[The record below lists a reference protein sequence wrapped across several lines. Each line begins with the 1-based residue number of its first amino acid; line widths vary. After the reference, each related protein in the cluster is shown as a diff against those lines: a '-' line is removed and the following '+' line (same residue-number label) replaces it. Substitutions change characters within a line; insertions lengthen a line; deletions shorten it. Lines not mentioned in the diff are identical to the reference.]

1 MEHKNQERLRDIES
15 LEGYKFVVPSYQRG
29 YRWGEREVRALLE
42 DIWDFASKEQDSGGG
57 EFYCLQPVVVC
68 DIQGKNGT
76 GEAKSYHL
84 IDGQQRLTT
93 IFLILKF
100 LGGDGDK
107 DHFSLEYETREGS
120 GEFLSHIKTKELSN
134 AGNMDFYHF
143 CRAYEVVGDF
153 FSGGID
159 KEKFKATLLR
169 ACKVLWYEIEKNDGE
184 EERVFTRLNIGKIPL
199 SPAENIK
206 ALFLA
211 NGKDGKSVGEIRER
225 AEIWHESE
233 KKAREWEDF
242 RYAVLAKISPKDIVG
257 NEARLKDEEE
267 KQPRLKDDV
276 MRIEVYLRAIASK
289 QDEKQGLFEYF
300 YGLYK
305 RNELDSEWEKLKQ
318 CINRLNALT
327 DKDKEDNRKIYHYL
341 GFLTHLG
348 VSVSELYKMYLD
360 KGGKNI
366 VGKKVFVDKLDEKVR
381 EKMGKDIASMKNL
394 SFDNAK
400 DKPKLKNL
408 LLLFNIAERIEDSV
422 RYRFFEFNKFKLGE
436 WELEH
441 IYPQNS
447 EVIFKDKKFG
457 ESEKEEWFSEM
468 KAWFKEVQAF
478 LDEEDSEDKKLIDRI
493 EEILEKKTFGDEAE
507 QLLRDINENL
517 KGSAHLNHIQN
528 LALLD
533 SKTNREIGNMM
544 FSKKREKILE
554 LGDRLI
560 LNSTRK
566 VFAGEYFKD
575 KKTISV
581 FSKKEQ
587 KKYFKAI
594 EDGLNKFTSK
604 EEKNNE

>member
-42 DIWDFASKEQDSGGG
+42 DIWDFASKEQDSSRG

-68 DIQGKNGT
+68 DTQDEKSGQEVAK
-76 GEAKSYHL
+76 KSYRL

-107 DHFSLEYETREGS
+107 DHFSLSYETREKS
-120 GEFLSHIKTKELSN
+120 GEFLSHIRTKGSAN
-134 AGNMDFYHF
+134 ADNMDFYHF
-143 CRAYEVVGDF
+143 CRAYGAVGDF
-153 FSGGID
+153 FSGEID
-159 KEKFKATLLR
+159 KEKFKTTLLR
-169 ACKVLWYEIEKNDGE
+169 ACKVLWYEIKKNDGE

-211 NGKDGKSVGEIRER
+211 KGKDDLQVGESELRKR

-233 KKAREWEDF
+233 KKARESEDF
-242 RYAVLAKISPKDIVG
+242 RYAVLAQISPKDIVG
-257 NEARLKDEEE
+257 NEAILKDGEA

-289 QDEKQGLFEYF
+289 RDERQGLFEYF
-300 YGLYK
+300 YELYRDNK
-305 RNELDSEWEKLKQ
+305 LDDEWKKLER
-318 CINRLNALT
+318 CISRLNSLT
-327 DKDKEDNRKIYHYL
+327 DKDKEDNRKICHYL
-341 GFLTHLG
+341 GFLTYLG

-360 KGGKNI
+360 GGSEKI
-366 VGKKVFVDKLDEKVR
+366 VGKKKLADTLCGEVQK
-381 EKMGKDIASMKNL
+381 KMGKDIADMENL
-394 SFDNAK
+394 SFDSAK
-400 DKPKLKNL
+400 DKPKLKDL
-408 LLLFNIAERIEDSV
+408 LLLFNIAERIEDNA

-447 EVIFKDKKFG
+447 GDIFRDKKSG
-457 ESEKEEWFSEM
+457 ENEKEE
-468 KAWFKEVQAF
+468 WFKEVQAF
-478 LDEEDSEDKKLIDRI
+478 LDEEDSEDKKLIGRI

-507 QLLRDINENL
+507 QLLRDIDENL

-533 SKTNREIGNMM
+533 YKTNREIGNMM

-587 KKYFKAI
+587 KKYLAAI
-594 EDGLNKFTSK
+594 EGGLKKFASK

>member
-68 DIQGKNGT
+68 DTQD
-76 GEAKSYHL
+76 EKSYRL

-107 DHFSLEYETREGS
+107 DHFSLSYETREKS
-120 GEFLSHIKTKELSN
+120 GEFLSHIRTKGSAN
-134 AGNMDFYHF
+134 ADNMDFYHF
-143 CRAYEVVGDF
+143 CRAYGAVGDF
-153 FSGGID
+153 FSGEID
-159 KEKFKATLLR
+159 KEKFKTTLLR
-169 ACKVLWYEIEKNDGE
+169 TCKVLWYEIKKNDGE

-211 NGKDGKSVGEIRER
+211 KGKDDLQVGESELRKR

-233 KKAREWEDF
+233 KKARESEDF
-242 RYAVLAKISPKDIVG
+242 RYAVLAQISPKDIVVG
-257 NEARLKDEEE
+257 HEAEAK
-267 KQPRLKDDV
+267 PRLKDDV

-289 QDEKQGLFEYF
+289 QDERQGLFEYF
-300 YGLYK
+300 YELYRDNK
-305 RNELDSEWEKLKQ
+305 LDDEWEKLKQ
-318 CINRLNALT
+318 CISRLNSLT
-327 DKDKEDNRKIYHYL
+327 DKDKEDNREICHYL
-341 GFLTHLG
+341 GFLTHLK

-360 KGGKNI
+360 GGSEKI
-366 VGKKVFVDKLDEKVR
+366 VGKKAFVNKLYERVQ
-381 EKMGKDIASMKNL
+381 EKMGKNITNMKDL
-394 SFDNAK
+394 SFDNTAEK
-400 DKPKLKNL
+400 QKLKDL
-408 LLLFNIAERIEDSV
+408 LLLFNIAERIEDKA

-447 EVIFKDKKFG
+447 KVIFGDKKP
-457 ESEKEEWFSEM
+457 SESEM
-468 KAWFKEVQAF
+468 KAWFKEAQAF
-478 LDEEDSEDKKLIDRI
+478 LDEENREDKKLIDRI
-493 EEILEKKTFGDEAE
+493 EEILEKKAFGDEAN
-507 QLLRDINENL
+507 QLLHDINENL
-517 KGSAHLNHIQN
+517 RGSAHLNRIQN

-544 FSKKREKILE
+544 FGKKREKILE

-604 EEKNNE
+604 EEKNNEQVK

>member
-1 MEHKNQERLRDIES
+1 MSEKYEILKTINDLARYHFI
-15 LEGYKFVVPSYQRG
+15 VPSYQRG
-29 YRWGEREVRALLE
+29 YRWGKREVEALLG
-42 DIWDFASKEQDSGGG
+42 DIWDYAKEPKAK
-57 EFYCLQPVVVC
+57 FYCLQPVVVC
-68 DIQGKNGT
+68 DIQGKNGA

-107 DHFSLEYETREGS
+107 DHFSLSYETREKS
-120 GEFLSHIKTKELSN
+120 GEFLSHIKTKESAN
-134 AGNMDFYHF
+134 ADNMDFYHF

-153 FSGGID
+153 FSGEID
-159 KEKFKATLLR
+159 KEKFKTTLLES
-169 ACKVLWYEIEKNDGE
+169 CKVLWYAIEKNDGE

-211 NGKDGKSVGEIRER
+211 KGKDDSQVGESELRKR

-233 KKAREWEDF
+233 KKARESEDF
-242 RYAVLAKISPKDIVG
+242 RYAVLAQISPKDIVG

-289 QDEKQGLFEYF
+289 QDERQGLFEYF
-300 YGLYK
+300 YELYK
-305 RNELDSEWEKLKQ
+305 DNKLDDEWEKLKQ
-318 CINRLNALT
+318 CISRLNSLT
-327 DKDKEDNRKIYHYL
+327 DKDKEDNREICHYL

-360 KGGKNI
+360 GGSEKI
-366 VGKKVFVDKLDEKVR
+366 VGKKAFVNKLYERVQ
-381 EKMGKDIASMKNL
+381 EKMGKNIANMKDL
-394 SFDNAK
+394 SFDNTAEK
-400 DKPKLKNL
+400 QKLKDL
-408 LLLFNIAERIEDSV
+408 LLLFNIAERIEDKA

-447 EVIFKDKKFG
+447 EVIFKDKKPS
-457 ESEKEEWFSEM
+457 ESEKEE
-468 KAWFKEVQAF
+468 WFKEVQAF
-478 LDEEDSEDKKLIDRI
+478 LDEENSEDKKLIKRI
-493 EEILEKKTFGDEAE
+493 GEILEKKAFGDEAN
-507 QLLRDINENL
+507 QLLHDIDENL
-517 KGSAHLNHIQN
+517 RGSAHLNRIQN

-544 FSKKREKILE
+544 FGKKREKILE

-594 EDGLNKFTSK
+594 EDGLNKFASK
-604 EEKNNE
+604 EEKSNEQSKTK

>member
-15 LEGYKFVVPSYQRG
+15 LGGYKFVVPSYQRG

-42 DIWDFASKEQDSGGG
+42 DIWDFASKEQDSSRG

-68 DIQGKNGT
+68 DTQD
-76 GEAKSYHL
+76 EKSYCL

-100 LGGDGDK
+100 LGGDDDK

-120 GEFLSHIKTKELSN
+120 GEFLSHIRTKELAN
-134 AGNMDFYHF
+134 ADNMDFYHF
-143 CRAYEVVGDF
+143 CRAYGAVGDF
-153 FSGGID
+153 FSGEID
-159 KEKFKATLLR
+159 KEKFKTTLLR
-169 ACKVLWYEIEKNDGE
+169 ACKVLWYEIKKNDGE

-211 NGKDGKSVGEIRER
+211 KGKDDLQVGESELRKR

-233 KKAREWEDF
+233 KKARESEDF
-242 RYAVLAKISPKDIVG
+242 RYAVLAQISPKDIVVG
-257 NEARLKDEEE
+257 HEAEAK
-267 KQPRLKDDV
+267 PRLKDDV

-289 QDEKQGLFEYF
+289 RDERQGLFEYF
-300 YGLYK
+300 YELYRDNK
-305 RNELDSEWEKLKQ
+305 LDDEWKKLEQ
-318 CINRLNALT
+318 CISRLNSLT
-327 DKDKEDNRKIYHYL
+327 DKDKEDNRKICHYL

-348 VSVSELYKMYLD
+348 VSVSELYKMYFNE
-360 KGGKNI
+360 GGEGI
-366 VGKKVFVDKLDEKVR
+366 VGKKDFADKLDEKVQK
-381 EKMGKDIASMKNL
+381 KMGKDIADMENL
-394 SFDNAK
+394 SFDSAK

-408 LLLFNIAERIEDSV
+408 LLLFNIAERIEDNA

-457 ESEKEEWFSEM
+457 ESESEKEEWFSEM
-468 KAWFKEVQAF
+468 KAWLEEVQAF
-478 LDEEDSEDKKLIDRI
+478 LDEGDSEDKELIKRI
-493 EEILEKKTFGDEAE
+493 GGILEKKTFGSELE

-517 KGSAHLNHIQN
+517 KGSAHLNRIQN

-533 SKTNREIGNMM
+533 YKTNREIGNMM

-587 KKYFKAI
+587 EKYLEAI
-594 EDGLNKFTSK
+594 KNSLEKFTSK
-604 EEKNNE
+604 EEKSNEQSKVK

>member
-68 DIQGKNGT
+68 DAQD
-76 GEAKSYHL
+76 EKSYRL

-107 DHFSLEYETREGS
+107 DHFSLSYETREKS
-120 GEFLSHIKTKELSN
+120 GEFLSHIRTKESAN
-134 AGNMDFYHF
+134 ADNMDFYHF

-153 FSGGID
+153 FSGEID
-159 KEKFKATLLR
+159 KEKFKTTLLES
-169 ACKVLWYEIEKNDGE
+169 CKVLWYEIEKNDGE

-211 NGKDGKSVGEIRER
+211 KGKDDSQVGESELRKR

-233 KKAREWEDF
+233 KKARESEDF
-242 RYAVLAKISPKDIVG
+242 RYAVLAQISPKDIVG
-257 NEARLKDEEE
+257 NEARLKDGEA

-300 YGLYK
+300 YELYK
-305 RNELDSEWEKLKQ
+305 DNKLDDEWEKLKQ
-318 CINRLNALT
+318 CISRLNSLT
-327 DKDKEDNRKIYHYL
+327 DKDKEDNREICHYL

-360 KGGKNI
+360 GGSEKI
-366 VGKKVFVDKLDEKVR
+366 VGKKAFVNKLYERVQ
-381 EKMGKDIASMKNL
+381 EKMGKNITNMKDL
-394 SFDNAK
+394 SFDNTAEK
-400 DKPKLKNL
+400 QKLKDL
-408 LLLFNIAERIEDSV
+408 LLLFNIAERIEDKA

-447 EVIFKDKKFG
+447 EVIFKDKKPS
-457 ESEKEEWFSEM
+457 ESEKEE
-468 KAWFKEVQAF
+468 WFKEVQAF
-478 LDEEDSEDKKLIDRI
+478 LDEENREDKKLIDRI
-493 EEILEKKTFGDEAE
+493 EEILEKKAFGDEAN
-507 QLLRDINENL
+507 QLLRDIDENL
-517 KGSAHLNHIQN
+517 RGSAHLNRIQN

-544 FSKKREKILE
+544 FGKKREKILE

-587 KKYFKAI
+587 EKYLEAI
-594 EDGLNKFTSK
+594 KNSLEKFASK
-604 EEKNNE
+604 EEKSNEQSKTK

>member
-1 MEHKNQERLRDIES
+1 MSEDNLKAISELGGCD
-15 LEGYKFVVPSYQRG
+15 FFVPSYQRG

-42 DIWDFASKEQDSGGG
+42 DIWDFASKEQDSSRG

-68 DIQGKNGT
+68 DTQDDKSGQEVAK
-76 GEAKSYHL
+76 KSYRL

-107 DHFSLEYETREGS
+107 DHFSLSYETREKS
-120 GEFLSHIKTKELSN
+120 GEFLSHIRTKESAN
-134 AGNMDFYHF
+134 ADNMDFYHF
-143 CRAYEVVGDF
+143 CRAYGAVGDF
-153 FSGGID
+153 FSGEID
-159 KEKFKATLLR
+159 KEKFKTTLLR
-169 ACKVLWYEIEKNDGE
+169 ACKVLWYEIKKNDGE

-211 NGKDGKSVGEIRER
+211 KGKDDSQVGESELRKR

-242 RYAVLAKISPKDIVG
+242 RYAVLAQISPKDIVVSDEV
-257 NEARLKDEEE
+257 EAK
-267 KQPRLKDDV
+267 PRLKDDV

-289 QDEKQGLFEYF
+289 RDERQGLFEYF
-300 YGLYK
+300 YELYRDNK
-305 RNELDSEWEKLKQ
+305 LDDEWKKLEQ
-318 CINRLNALT
+318 CISRLNSLT
-327 DKDKEDNRKIYHYL
+327 DKDKEDNREICHYL

-360 KGGKNI
+360 GGSEKI
-366 VGKKVFVDKLDEKVR
+366 VGKKAFVNKLYERVQ
-381 EKMGKDIASMKNL
+381 EKMGKNITNIKDL
-394 SFDNAK
+394 SFDNTAEK
-400 DKPKLKNL
+400 QKLKDL
-408 LLLFNIAERIEDSV
+408 LLLFNIAERIEDKA

-447 EVIFKDKKFG
+447 RDIFEDKKSS
-457 ESEKEEWFSEM
+457 ESEKEE
-468 KAWFKEVQAF
+468 WFKEVQAF
-478 LDEEDSEDKKLIDRI
+478 LDEENSEDKKLIKRI
-493 EEILEKKTFGDEAE
+493 GEVLEKKAFGDEAN
-507 QLLRDINENL
+507 QLLHDIDENL

>member
-42 DIWDFASKEQDSGGG
+42 DIWDFANKEQDSSRG

-68 DIQGKNGT
+68 DTQD
-76 GEAKSYHL
+76 EKSYRL

-107 DHFSLEYETREGS
+107 DHFSLSYETREKS
-120 GEFLSHIKTKELSN
+120 GEFLSHIRTKGSAN
-134 AGNMDFYHF
+134 ADNMDFYHF
-143 CRAYEVVGDF
+143 CRAYGAVGDF
-153 FSGGID
+153 FSGEID
-159 KEKFKATLLR
+159 KEKFKTTLLR
-169 ACKVLWYEIEKNDGE
+169 TCKVLWYEIKKNDGE

-211 NGKDGKSVGEIRER
+211 KGKDDLQVGESELRKR

-233 KKAREWEDF
+233 KKARESEDF
-242 RYAVLAKISPKDIVG
+242 RYAVLAQISPKDIVVG
-257 NEARLKDEEE
+257 HEAEAK
-267 KQPRLKDDV
+267 PRLKDDV

-289 QDEKQGLFEYF
+289 QDERQGLFEYF
-300 YGLYK
+300 YELYRDNK
-305 RNELDSEWEKLKQ
+305 LDDEWEKLKQ
-318 CINRLNALT
+318 CISRLNSLT
-327 DKDKEDNRKIYHYL
+327 DKDKEDNREICHYL
-341 GFLTHLG
+341 GFLTYLG

-360 KGGKNI
+360 GGSEKI
-366 VGKKVFVDKLDEKVR
+366 VGKKAFVNKLYERVQ
-381 EKMGKDIASMKNL
+381 EKMGKNITNMKDL
-394 SFDNAK
+394 SFDNTAEK
-400 DKPKLKNL
+400 QKLKDL
-408 LLLFNIAERIEDSV
+408 LLLFNIAERIEDKA

-447 EVIFKDKKFG
+447 KVIFGDKKP
-457 ESEKEEWFSEM
+457 SESEM
-468 KAWFKEVQAF
+468 KAWFKEAQAF
-478 LDEEDSEDKKLIDRI
+478 LDEENREDKKLIDRI
-493 EEILEKKTFGDEAE
+493 EEILEKKAFGDEAN
-507 QLLRDINENL
+507 QLLHDINENL
-517 KGSAHLNHIQN
+517 RGSAHLNRIQN

-544 FSKKREKILE
+544 FGKKREKILE

-594 EDGLNKFTSK
+594 EEGLNKFISG
-604 EEKNNE
+604 EEKSNEQVK

>member
-1 MEHKNQERLRDIES
+1 MEQKNQERLRDIES

-29 YRWGEREVRALLE
+29 YRWGEREVKALLE
-42 DIWDFASKEQDSGGG
+42 DIWDFASKEQDSSSG

-68 DIQGKNGT
+68 DTQD
-76 GEAKSYHL
+76 EKSYRL

-100 LGGDGDK
+100 LGGDDDK

-153 FSGGID
+153 FSGEID
-159 KEKFKATLLR
+159 KEKFKTTLLES
-169 ACKVLWYEIEKNDGE
+169 CKVLWYEIEKNDGE

-211 NGKDGKSVGEIRER
+211 KGKDDSQVGESELRKR

-233 KKAREWEDF
+233 KKARESEDF
-242 RYAVLAKISPKDIVG
+242 RYAVLAQISSKDIVG
-257 NEARLKDEEE
+257 NEARLKDGEA

-300 YGLYK
+300 YELYK
-305 RNELDSEWEKLKQ
+305 DNKLDDEWEKLKQ
-318 CINRLNALT
+318 CISRLNSLT
-327 DKDKEDNRKIYHYL
+327 DKDKEDNREICHYL
-341 GFLTHLG
+341 GFLTHLK

-360 KGGKNI
+360 GGSEKI
-366 VGKKVFVDKLDEKVR
+366 VGKKAFVNKLYERVQ
-381 EKMGKDIASMKNL
+381 EKMGKNITNMKDL
-394 SFDNAK
+394 SFDNTAEK
-400 DKPKLKNL
+400 QKLKDL
-408 LLLFNIAERIEDSV
+408 LLLFNIAERIEDKA

-447 EVIFKDKKFG
+447 KVIFGDKKPS
-457 ESEKEEWFSEM
+457 ESEKEE
-468 KAWFKEVQAF
+468 WFKEVQAF
-478 LDEEDSEDKKLIDRI
+478 LDEENREDKKLIDRI
-493 EEILEKKTFGDEAE
+493 EEILEKKAFGDEAN

-517 KGSAHLNHIQN
+517 KGSAHLNRIQN

-533 SKTNREIGNMM
+533 YKTNREIGNMM

-594 EDGLNKFTSK
+594 EDGLNKFTSG
-604 EEKNNE
+604 EEKSNEQSKVK